1 MTGTGSS
8 AAGRADLS
16 AASVYHALMK
26 HTFKELV
33 MRPTSLVVALVSA
46 FVTTGAAAQYQAQ
59 QTPPGLYPYQ
69 KNQLPPGGYYDN
81 SPGIPTSGIEQGR
94 QLESNQPQNQRS
106 GPTIYHRSYDRKGST
121 AVITGPNGTTV
132 CTDSYG
138 RRSTTGVCF

>member
-1 MTGTGSS
+1 MLAAGPVAKPQGTGV
-8 AAGRADLS
+8 GLADLLQRS
-16 AASVYHALMK
+16 I
-26 HTFKELV
+26 FQEFI
-33 MRPTSLVVALVSA
+33 MRRSSLVIAFAAALCA
-46 FVTTGAAAQYQAQ
+46 GGASAQYQAQ

-81 SPGIPTSGIEQGR
+81 APGIPTSGIEQGR

-106 GPTIYHRSYDRKGST
+106 GPTVYHRSYDRKGST

-138 RRSTTGVCF
+138 KRSTTGVCF